1 MLVLLRDL
9 IQILLVNL
17 IIIALAATML
27 WAVSVRLRD
36 ASIADIFWGMGFVLL
51 AWTSWAVAD
60 VTAARVEL
68 LLALVTIW
76 GIRLSIH
83 LWWRKRGEAEDRRY
97 AAMRKRNGPGFW
109 WSNLFSVFL
118 LQAALLWFVALP
130 VQLAAWHDDLASLS
144 WLDGLGAAL
153 WLVGFYFEAVG
164 DWQLT
169 RFKSNPA
176 NSDRV
181 MDEGLWRYTRHP
193 NYFGDFCV
201 WWGVYLIAAAG
212 GAQATIASPALMSL
226 LLLRVSGVT
235 LLENSITDR
244 RPDYAEYQRR
254 VNAFFPG
261 APRRN

>member
-1 MLVLLRDL
+1 MLVPLRDL
-9 IQILLVNL
+9 IEILLVNL

-68 LLALVTIW
+68 LVALVTIW